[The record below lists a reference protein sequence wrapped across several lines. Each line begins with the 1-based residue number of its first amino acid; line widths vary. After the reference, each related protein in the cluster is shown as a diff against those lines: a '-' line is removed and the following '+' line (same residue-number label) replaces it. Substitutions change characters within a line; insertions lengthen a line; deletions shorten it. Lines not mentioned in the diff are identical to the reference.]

1 MGELV
6 VIGFVAGIIAGIS
19 PCILPVLP
27 VVLMVGATAPTD
39 SETGRHGWRV
49 RARPVLVVAG
59 LVASFSVLILV
70 GSELLS
76 LLHLP
81 QDTLR
86 DAGIA
91 LLVLVGL
98 GFVWPPLG
106 QLIERPF
113 ARLSARVP
121 GGGAGGFVLGLGL
134 GVLFVPCA
142 GPILAA
148 ITVVGATHRVGL
160 TAVFLTVAFAVGA
173 AVPLLVVALGGSA
186 LTQRVR
192 MLRQRAPRLRQ
203 LAGVVLVVM
212 ALTIGF
218 NTFAGLQRDVPGYT
232 SALQNRIEGGANVR
246 KKLSALTGNAT
257 THNATL
263 TSCNSNATGLV
274 DCGMAPGFT
283 KITAWLNTPGDRP
296 LSVAALRGKVVLID
310 FWTYSCINCQRS
322 LPHLESWYREYA
334 RYGFEIVGVHTPEF
348 SFEHVVS
355 NVKAQSAALG
365 VHYPVAIDDSYGT
378 WNAYNN
384 EYWPAD
390 YLLDSRGIVR
400 HVHFGEGDY
409 AGTERLIRTLLTEA
423 HPGTRLPAPV
433 EVPDRTPTGLMSP
446 ETYLGYEREQFLV
459 NPKVRD
465 NRAATYRFPNVLPPE
480 ALAYSG
486 TWTEGAQE
494 ATSGPKAGIELGFDA
509 SDIYLVMGGSGT
521 VSVSIDGQHT
531 KTVRVNGVPRLY
543 TLYTSATP
551 NSGLIRLRVSPGVQA
566 YDFTFG

>member
-6 VIGFVAGIIAGIS
+6 VIGFVAGVIAGIS

-27 VVLMVGATAPTD
+27 VVLVAGATSPTVV
-39 SETGRHGWRV
+39 EGGRRWWRM
-49 RARPVLVVAG
+49 RSRPVAVVAG

-98 GFVWPPLG
+98 GFVVPSLG
-106 QLIERPF
+106 ELLERPF
-113 ARLSARVP
+113 SRLSTRVP

-148 ITVVGATHRVGL
+148 ITVVGADHRVGL
-160 TAVFLTVAFAVGA
+160 TAVLLTVAFAAGA

-192 MLRQRAPRLRQ
+192 SLRRHAPRLRQ

-232 SALQNRIEGGANVR
+232 SALQNRFEGGSGVH

-257 THNATL
+257 VHNASL
-263 TSCNSNATGLV
+263 LSCNSAARRLT
-274 DCGMAPGFT
+274 DCGTAPNFT

-296 LSVAALRGKVVLID
+296 LTLAALRGKVVLVD
-310 FWTYSCINCQRS
+310 FWTYSCINCQRTM
-322 LPHLESWYREYA
+322 PHLRSWYREYA
-334 RYGFEIVGVHTPEF
+334 RDGFVIVGVHTPEF

-355 NVKAQSAALG
+355 NVRAQSAALG
-365 VHYPVAIDDSYGT
+365 VHYPVAIDNAYGT
-378 WNAYNN
+378 WNAYDN

-390 YLLDSRGIVR
+390 YLLDARGIVR
-400 HVHFGEGDY
+400 HVHFGEGGY
-409 AGTERLIRTLLTEA
+409 ADTESLIRALLTEA
-423 HPGTRLPAPV
+423 HPGLRLPPPGV
-433 EVPDRTPTGLMSP
+433 VPDETPTGPLSP
-446 ETYLGYEREQFLV
+446 ETYVGYEREQYLV
-459 NPKVRD
+459 NPRVVHD
-465 NRAATYRFPNVLPPE
+465 RAATYRFPSVLPPE

-494 ATSGPKAGIELGFDA
+494 ATAGPGARMELSFDA
-509 SDIYLVMGGSGT
+509 SDVYLVMGGSGT
-521 VSVSIDGQHT
+521 VRVSVDGQHT
-531 KTVRVNGVPRLY
+531 KTLRLHGVPRLY
-543 TLYTSATP
+543 TLYH
-551 NSGLIRLRVSPGVQA
+551 SGQLNHGLVGLRVSPGVRA